1 MTTAAMFTW
10 PACVLAWAGFLGL
23 ALAMDRHH
31 DQVLGGRPSVLRRRL
46 AMLTGWALLGLATAA
61 AVAGWGWSIGL
72 AALWGVLG
80 LAGGGLVL
88 GLAYAPR
95 RLPALTAV
103 LALTMWLPAV
113 LF

>member
-1 MTTAAMFTW
+1 MSAAAFTW

-31 DQVLGGRPSVLRRRL
+31 DQVLGGRPSVLRRRIATL
-46 AMLTGWALLGLATAA
+46 AGWGLLGLATAA
-61 AVAGWGWSIGL
+61 SIAGWGWSIGL

-80 LAGGGLVL
+80 LSGGGLVL
-88 GLAYAPR
+88 GLSYAPR

-113 LF
+113 LV